1 MKKAARIE
9 VAEKTAEEKAT
20 DSSTEKIVV
29 KDWSIF
35 LRFFKYSLKYKKI
48 LIFSILS
55 IPILTLASVVSPWI
69 IVQIGDQILVHKQF
83 TTMKFW
89 VGILVVSIFVNIVF
103 EFCYTYSMQY
113 VAQRTML
120 DSRQDLFE
128 RILSFP
134 KLFFDKEPLG
144 KVLSR
149 LTSDFENV
157 QESLAIGLLTF
168 LIDLIK
174 TTFLLIILFFLS
186 YQLAIIVV
194 LFIPIILIVT
204 QIIRKIL
211 REVYITARKS
221 LAQGAAYLSES
232 IQGIQTVQL
241 YLVEEKTHKNYAQKN
256 YLFFKKQCRSNLY
269 ESFLFSFVEAISI
282 ICVLVILWYSSVL
295 SLQSLISISVII
307 AFINALQKCFV
318 PIRELFQQVSTIQRA
333 LASLHQIEI
342 MFQSK
347 IEVEPKISSQNQI
360 KFFNNISFKNV
371 SFRYPGHEN
380 YVLKNISFELAQ
392 KQKIAL
398 VGATGSGKS
407 TVLRI
412 ISKQYQN
419 YEGSIKINGVE
430 LKEIPRT
437 IFNNICSVQFQDV
450 FLFNETI
457 AFNIAL
463 DNPAIDRQKII
474 EALKYVDIWD
484 FVTKLEQGL
493 DFYIN
498 DNGKNLSSGQ
508 RQLLSLARVV
518 VQQKELFLLDEVTSS
533 VDSVTTKKIN
543 NAIEK
548 IFKQKTVI
556 AIAHQLNTIQQ
567 SDFIL
572 YLKNGKIIERGSHEQ
587 LLKQQG
593 EYAVL
598 ISKKN

>member
-380 YVLKNISFELAQ
+380 YVLKNISFELTQ